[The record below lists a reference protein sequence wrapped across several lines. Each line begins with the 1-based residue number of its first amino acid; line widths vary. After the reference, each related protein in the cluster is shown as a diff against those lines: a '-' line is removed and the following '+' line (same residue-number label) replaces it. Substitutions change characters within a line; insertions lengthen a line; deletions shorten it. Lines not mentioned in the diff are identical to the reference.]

1 MVRDHG
7 SGLPDQVLSD
17 VMLCVTELVTNS
29 VQHPRVHGDRDVEM
43 SLRLTDEGIRV
54 RVGDRGA
61 GFEPNPRRER
71 GANGG
76 YGLYIV
82 ELLADR
88 WGVERGDLTWVWFE
102 IDLQGSGA
110 RA

>member
-7 SGLPDQVLSD
+7 SALSEQVLSD

-29 VQHPRVHGDRDVEM
+29 VQHPHVPGDGEVQMWLRM
-43 SLRLTDEGIRV
+43 SDEAVRV
-54 RVGDRGA
+54 RVGDRGL
-61 GFEPNPRRER
+61 GFEPKLRHPR
-71 GANGG
+71 GAKGG
-76 YGLYIV
+76 YGLHIV

-102 IDLQGSGA
+102 IDLGRSGA
-110 RA
+110 PT